1 MIEDVAQLNMPLD
14 DDLHQRL
21 RVAAA
26 QRGVKQHEFVTE
38 AIRQAVEEHEAAEE
52 KRRRGR

>member
-1 MIEDVAQLNMPLD
+1 
-14 DDLHQRL
+14 
-21 RVAAA
+21 VAAA

>member
-26 QRGVKQHEFVTE
+26 QKGVKQHEFVTE
-38 AIRQAVEEHEAAEE
+38 AIRQAVERHEADEE
-52 KRRRGR
+52 KRRRR